1 MRRAILSFQDIVY
14 ITIWSNEMYSNC
26 LTWNLWKQ
34 VDILISKTMQVL
46 QILYLKHHV

>member
-1 MRRAILSFQDIVY
+1 MRRAVLSFQDILY
-14 ITIWSNEMYSNC
+14 ITIWSNKVYSNC
-26 LTWNLWKQ
+26 LTWKQ

>member
-1 MRRAILSFQDIVY
+1 MKRDILSFQDIVY

-26 LTWNLWKQ
+26 LAWNLWKQ
-34 VDILISKTMQVL
+34 VDILISKNQAL